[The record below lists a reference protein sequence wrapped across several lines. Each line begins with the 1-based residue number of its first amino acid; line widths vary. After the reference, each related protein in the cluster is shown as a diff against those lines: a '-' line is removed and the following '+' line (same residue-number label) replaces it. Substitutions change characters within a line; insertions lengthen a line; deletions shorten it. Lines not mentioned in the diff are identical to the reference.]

1 MFNNSCL
8 ISDRIKEFAAAKGVK
23 LQELY
28 AAADVN
34 PSVLYDMKK
43 SFPKVDTLARI
54 ADVLGVSIDYLCGRK
69 DTPEV

>member
-1 MFNNSCL
+1 MFNNPYS
-8 ISDRIKEFAAAKGVK
+8 ISDRIKEIAIIKGVK

-28 AAADVN
+28 AAANVN

-54 ADVLGVSIDYLCGRK
+54 AEALGVSIDYLCGRK
-69 DTPEV
+69 DTPEI